1 MKRRILTALV
11 AWEHRVSDLVTSWNP
26 YHPSKLSDN
35 GLEPV
40 AIEESEVRKQGAR
53 WFLIAFCL
61 FLIWSVTMPIGSGV
75 PVVGTVVVSGY
86 RKLVQHPTGG
96 VVTQIIVKEG
106 SKVNK
111 GDILIKVNPLNTQ
124 ANLASY
130 ELQYLDLLVNESR
143 LKSER
148 LGYGSIVW
156 VPELADLGNGDRVSE
171 SKSVQQQ
178 LFSARRAEYQSTIQ
192 GLQAQIGGL
201 TSAMASHRIQLG
213 TLNEELSSSQQL
225 AKEGY
230 IPRTQANSTLRGQA
244 EQQAALANASS
255 EVAKIRAEIAR
266 ARTAYLKE
274 VETQLSEIQKNKEA
288 FAGKVSAARFDQ
300 QLSEI
305 RAPVSGTVV
314 GLKVATV
321 GGVISGSQTLAEI
334 VPSDGRLIT
343 EIKVPPNLI
352 DKIRVGLKADIRF
365 VAFNQTTTPVIGG
378 RIVLVGSDLQL
389 GQESKDPNAPKEYY
403 LAQVEVTTEGQQS
416 LGNLH
421 VQPGMPVD
429 VIIKTG
435 ERTFMSYFLKPLTD
449 KLARSF
455 KD

>member
-1 MKRRILTALV
+1 MKRRILKALV

-389 GQESKDPNAPKEYY
+389 GQESKDPNAPNEYY
-403 LAQVEVTTEGQQS
+403 LAQVEVTTEGQKS

>member
-1 MKRRILTALV
+1 
-11 AWEHRVSDLVTSWNP
+11 
-26 YHPSKLSDN
+26 
-35 GLEPV
+35 
-40 AIEESEVRKQGAR
+40 
-53 WFLIAFCL
+53 
-61 FLIWSVTMPIGSGV
+61 
-75 PVVGTVVVSGY
+75 
-86 RKLVQHPTGG
+86 
-96 VVTQIIVKEG
+96 
-106 SKVNK
+106 
-111 GDILIKVNPLNTQ
+111 
-124 ANLASY
+124 
-130 ELQYLDLLVNESR
+130 
-143 LKSER
+143 
-148 LGYGSIVW
+148 
-156 VPELADLGNGDRVSE
+156 
-171 SKSVQQQ
+171 
-178 LFSARRAEYQSTIQ
+178 
-192 GLQAQIGGL
+192 
-201 TSAMASHRIQLG
+201 MASHRIQLG

-288 FAGKVSAARFDQ
+288 YAGKVSAARFDQ

-343 EIKVPPNLI
+343 EIKVPPKLI

-378 RIVLVGSDLQL
+378 RIVLVGSDLLL
-389 GQESKDPNAPKEYY
+389 GQESKDPNAPNEYY
-403 LAQVEVTTEGQQS
+403 LAQVEVTTEGQKS

-449 KLARSF
+449 QLARSF

>member
-11 AWEHRVSDLVTSWNP
+11 AWERRVSDLVTSWNP

-403 LAQVEVTTEGQQS
+403 LAQVEVTTEGQKS

>member
-1 MKRRILTALV
+1 MKRRMLALFAAIDRRSSALITA
-11 AWEHRVSDLVTSWNP
+11 WNP
-26 YHPSKLSDN
+26 YDPNKLSEN

-40 AIEESEVRKQGAR
+40 AIEESEVRKKGSL
-53 WFLIAFCL
+53 WFLIAFAV
-61 FLIWSVTMPIGSGV
+61 FLVWSVTMPIASGV
-75 PVVGTVVVSGY
+75 PVMGTVVVSGY

-96 VVTQIIVKEG
+96 VVTQILVKEG

-111 GDILIKVNPLNTQ
+111 GDILIKVNPLNTE
-124 ANLASY
+124 ANLANF

-143 LKSER
+143 LKAER
-148 LGYGSIVW
+148 LGLGSIVW
-156 VPELADLGNGDRVSE
+156 VPELAGLGDSERVSE
-171 SKSVQQQ
+171 SKAVQQQ

-201 TSAMASHRIQLG
+201 SSAMASHRIQLG

-255 EVAKIRAEIAR
+255 EIAKIRAEIAR

-274 VETQLSEIQKNKEA
+274 IETQLSEIQKNKEA
-288 FAGKVSAARFDQ
+288 YAGKVSAARFDQ

-314 GLKVATV
+314 GLKVVTV

-334 VPSDGRLIT
+334 VPRDGRLIA
-343 EIKVPPNLI
+343 EIKVTPDLV
-352 DKIRVGLKADIRF
+352 DKITVGLGADIRF
-365 VAFNQTTTPVIGG
+365 IAFNQTTTPVIDGKV
-378 RIVLVGSDLQL
+378 VLVGGDLQI
-389 GQESKDPNAPKEYY
+389 GQDSKDPNAPKEYY
-403 LAQVEVTTEGQQS
+403 LAQVEVTPEGQKKLS
-416 LGNLH
+416 GLR

-435 ERTFMSYFLKPLTD
+435 ERTFMSYFLKPLLD

>member
-1 MKRRILTALV
+1 MKSRILKAL
-11 AWEHRVSDLVTSWNP
+11 ADWEHRMSDLVNSWNP
-26 YHPSKLSDN
+26 YHPSKLADN

-53 WFLIAFCL
+53 WFLIAFCA
-61 FLIWSVTMPIGSGV
+61 FLVWSVTMPIDSGV
-75 PVVGTVVVSGY
+75 PVIGTVVVSGY

-96 VVTQIIVKEG
+96 VVTQIFVKEG

-111 GDILIKVNPLNTQ
+111 GDILIKVNPLNTE

-148 LGYGSIVW
+148 LGLGSIIW
-156 VPELADLGNGDRVSE
+156 VPELTGLGNGERVSE

-201 TSAMASHRIQLG
+201 SSAMASHRIQLG

-230 IPRTQANSTLRGQA
+230 IPRSQANSTLRGQA

-255 EVAKIRAEIAR
+255 EIAKIRAEMAR
-266 ARTAYLKE
+266 VRTAYLKE
-274 VETQLSEIQKNKEA
+274 IETQLSEIQKNKEA

-334 VPSDGRLIT
+334 VPSDGRLIA

-352 DKIRVGLKADIRF
+352 DKIRVGLEADIRF
-365 VAFNQTTTPVIGG
+365 VAFNQTTTPVIDG
-378 RIVLVGSDLQL
+378 RVVLVGSDLQL

-403 LAQVEVTTEGQQS
+403 LAQVEVTADGQKKLQK
-416 LGNLH
+416 LH